1 MYSLSRRALA
11 EFIGTMALIFV
22 GGASIL
28 SDQLSGGNV
37 TLVGIALAHGL
48 TIAVMASAFG
58 HISGAHLNPAV
69 TVGAFIARKISAG
82 DSVVYWISQLA
93 GAALGAVLL
102 TLVFDPATRAAA
114 SLGTPGFGAGVS
126 ISQGLTFEIVATF
139 LLVLVVCATAI
150 DDRGAFSVVSG
161 LPIGFVVLFDILAGG
176 PLTGAA
182 MNPARV
188 FGPAVVGGYWANH
201 WVYWVGPLA
210 GGALAGLLYTSL
222 YLKRPAV
229 S

>member
-11 EFIGTMALIFV
+11 EFIGTLALIFV
-22 GGASIL
+22 GGGSIL

-69 TVGAFIARKISAG
+69 TLGAFCAKKISAADG
-82 DSVVYWISQLA
+82 VVYWFAQLA
-93 GAALGAVLL
+93 GAAAGALLL
-102 TLVFDPATRAAA
+102 TFVFDSATRSAA

-126 ISQGLTFEIVATF
+126 IAQGLTFEIVATF
-139 LLVLVVCATAI
+139 FLVLVVCATAI
-150 DDRGAFSVVSG
+150 DPRGAFTVVSG
-161 LPIGFVVLFDILAGG
+161 LPIGFVVTFDILAGG

-188 FGPAVVGGYWANH
+188 FGPAAVGGYWANH
-201 WVYWVGPLA
+201 WVYWVGPLL
-210 GGALAGLLYTSL
+210 GGALAGLLYSSA
-222 YLKRPAV
+222 YLRRTESA
-229 S
+229 